1 MGRGQAERLVPMLEE
16 VLAGEG
22 LVWDDLDAIAVGT
35 GPGNFTG
42 LRLAVATA
50 RGLAMAKDIP
60 AIGVSGFDA
69 IAAGAEVEGPV
80 LVLLENRKGSDF
92 AQAFFC
98 ADGIPAPMGPARIG
112 LGALPDLPRETL
124 CLGHAAAVT
133 AATLGLRAGPEEAL
147 PDVAV
152 IARCAATRLDR
163 PQTLPA
169 PLYLRAAD
177 AAPSRDLPPV
187 VVDDA

>member
-16 VLAGEG
+16 VLADEG
-22 LVWDDLDAIAVGT
+22 FVWDDLDAIAVGI

-50 RGLAMAKDIP
+50 RGLAMAKDIA

-98 ADGIPAPMGPARIG
+98 ADWDTGADGTGTDRARRAPGPAAG
-112 LGALPDLPRETL
+112 DTLSGPRGSGD
-124 CLGHAAAVT
+124 C
-133 AATLGLRAGPEEAL
+133 RDP
-147 PDVAV
+147 
-152 IARCAATRLDR
+152 
-163 PQTLPA
+163 
-169 PLYLRAAD
+169 RAAGGIQRR
-177 AAPSRDLPPV
+177 PYPMSR
-187 VVDDA
+187 